1 MGHHHHHHHHH
12 HSSGHIDDDDKH
24 MLEMSKQEKSNVE
37 DKSLDIET
45 AAQVETAQESASGA
59 LEELSVEEQLERA
72 KDTIKE
78 LEDSCDQFKDEAL
91 RAKAEMENIRKRAE
105 RDVSNA
111 RKFGIEK
118 FSKELLPVIDSIEQ
132 ALKHEVKLEEAI
144 AMKEGIELTAKML
157 VDILK
162 KNGVEEL
169 DPKGEKF
176 DPNLHEAMAMIPNP
190 EFEDNTIFDVFQ
202 KGYMLNGRIVRAA
215 KVVIVKNYPYDVPD
229 YA

>member
-1 MGHHHHHHHHH
+1 
-12 HSSGHIDDDDKH
+12 
-24 MLEMSKQEKSNVE
+24 MSKQEKSNVE

-118 FSKELLPVIDSIEQ
+118 FAKELLPVIDSIEQ
-132 ALKHEVKLEEAI
+132 ALKHEIKLEEAI

-215 KVVIVKNYPYDVPD
+215 KVVIVKN
-229 YA
+229 

>member
-1 MGHHHHHHHHH
+1 
-12 HSSGHIDDDDKH
+12 
-24 MLEMSKQEKSNVE
+24 MSKQEKSKVE

-45 AAQVETAQESASGA
+45 EAQVETEQECASGA
-59 LEELSVEEQLERA
+59 IEELSVGEQLERT

-78 LEDSCDQFKDEAL
+78 LEESCDRFRDEAL
-91 RAKAEMENIRKRAE
+91 RANAEMENIRKRAE

-118 FSKELLPVIDSIEQ
+118 FAKELLPVIDSIEQ
-132 ALKHEVKLEEAI
+132 ALKHEVKLKEAI
-144 AMKEGIELTAKML
+144 AMKDGIELTAKML
-157 VDILK
+157 VDILN

-202 KGYMLNGRIVRAA
+202 KGYMLNGRVVRAA
-215 KVVIVKNYPYDVPD
+215 KVVIVKN
-229 YA
+229 

>member
-1 MGHHHHHHHHH
+1 MG
-12 HSSGHIDDDDKH
+12 K
-24 MLEMSKQEKSNVE
+24 EEKNNTE
-37 DKSLDIET
+37 DKVLDN
-45 AAQVETAQESASGA
+45 A
-59 LEELSVEEQLERA
+59 EEVNQDSSNNSVEEISIEEQLDKA

-78 LEDSCDQFKDEAL
+78 LEGTCDSFKDEAL

-118 FSKELLPVIDSIEQ
+118 FAKELLPVIDSIEQ

-144 AMKEGIELTAKML
+144 AMKEGIELTSKML

-162 KNGVEEL
+162 KNGLEEL

-176 DPNLHEAMAMIPNP
+176 DPNIHEAMAMVPNP
-190 EFEDNTIFDVFQ
+190 ELEDNIIFDVFQ
-202 KGYMLNGRIVRAA
+202 KGYMLNGRVVRAA
-215 KVVIVKNYPYDVPD
+215 KVVIVKN
-229 YA
+229 

>member
-1 MGHHHHHHHHH
+1 
-12 HSSGHIDDDDKH
+12 
-24 MLEMSKQEKSNVE
+24 MSKQEKSNVE

-118 FSKELLPVIDSIEQ
+118 FAKELLPVIDSIEQ

-144 AMKEGIELTAKML
+144 AMKEGIELTAKIL

-215 KVVIVKNYPYDVPD
+215 KVVIVKN
-229 YA
+229 

>member
-1 MGHHHHHHHHH
+1 
-12 HSSGHIDDDDKH
+12 
-24 MLEMSKQEKSNVE
+24 MSKQEKSNVE

-111 RKFGIEK
+111 RKYGIEK
-118 FSKELLPVIDSIEQ
+118 FAKELLPVIDSIEQ

-215 KVVIVKNYPYDVPD
+215 KVVIVKN
-229 YA
+229 

>member
-1 MGHHHHHHHHH
+1 
-12 HSSGHIDDDDKH
+12 
-24 MLEMSKQEKSNVE
+24 MSKQEKSNVE
-37 DKSLDIET
+37 DKIVDIEKE
-45 AAQVETAQESASGA
+45 AQVETAQEPANGDIQ
-59 LEELSVEEQLERA
+59 ELSVEEQLERT

-78 LEDSCDQFKDEAL
+78 LEDSCDRFKDEAL

-105 RDVSNA
+105 RDISNA

-118 FSKELLPVIDSIEQ
+118 FAKELLPVIDSIEQ
-132 ALKHEVKLEEAI
+132 ALKHEVKLEEAV

-202 KGYMLNGRIVRAA
+202 KGYMLNGRVVRAA
-215 KVVIVKNYPYDVPD
+215 KVVIVKN
-229 YA
+229 

>member
-1 MGHHHHHHHHH
+1 
-12 HSSGHIDDDDKH
+12 
-24 MLEMSKQEKSNVE
+24 MSKQEKSNVE

-118 FSKELLPVIDSIEQ
+118 FAKELLPVIDSIEQ

-215 KVVIVKNYPYDVPD
+215 KVVIIKN
-229 YA
+229 

>member
-1 MGHHHHHHHHH
+1 
-12 HSSGHIDDDDKH
+12 
-24 MLEMSKQEKSNVE
+24 MSKQEKSNVE

-215 KVVIVKNYPYDVPD
+215 KVVIVKN
-229 YA
+229 

>member
-1 MGHHHHHHHHH
+1 
-12 HSSGHIDDDDKH
+12 
-24 MLEMSKQEKSNVE
+24 MSKQEKSNVE

-72 KDTIKE
+72 KYTIKE

-118 FSKELLPVIDSIEQ
+118 FAKELLPVIDSIEQ

-215 KVVIVKNYPYDVPD
+215 KVVIVKN
-229 YA
+229 

>member
-1 MGHHHHHHHHH
+1 
-12 HSSGHIDDDDKH
+12 
-24 MLEMSKQEKSNVE
+24 MSKQEKSKVE
-37 DKSLDIET
+37 GKSLDIET
-45 AAQVETAQESASGA
+45 EAQVETEQECANGA
-59 LEELSVEEQLERA
+59 IEELSVEEQLERT

-78 LEDSCDQFKDEAL
+78 LEESCDRFRDEAL
-91 RAKAEMENIRKRAE
+91 RANAEMENIRKRAE

-118 FSKELLPVIDSIEQ
+118 FAKELLPIIDSIEQ

-144 AMKEGIELTAKML
+144 AMKDGIELTAKML

-202 KGYMLNGRIVRAA
+202 KGYMLNGRVVRAA
-215 KVVIVKNYPYDVPD
+215 KVVIVKN
-229 YA
+229 

>member
-1 MGHHHHHHHHH
+1 
-12 HSSGHIDDDDKH
+12 
-24 MLEMSKQEKSNVE
+24 MSKQEKSNVE

-118 FSKELLPVIDSIEQ
+118 FAKELLPVIDSIEQ

-169 DPKGEKF
+169 HPKGEKF

-215 KVVIVKNYPYDVPD
+215 KVVIVKN
-229 YA
+229 

>member
-1 MGHHHHHHHHH
+1 
-12 HSSGHIDDDDKH
+12 
-24 MLEMSKQEKSNVE
+24 MSKQEKSKVE
-37 DKSLDIET
+37 YKSLDIET
-45 AAQVETAQESASGA
+45 EAQVGTERGCANGA
-59 LEELSVEEQLERA
+59 IEELSVEEQLERT

-78 LEDSCDQFKDEAL
+78 LEESCDRFRDDAL
-91 RAKAEMENIRKRAE
+91 RANAEMENIRKRAK

-111 RKFGIEK
+111 RRFGIEK
-118 FSKELLPVIDSIEQ
+118 FAKELLPVIDSIEQ
-132 ALKHEVKLEEAI
+132 ALKHGVKFEETI
-144 AMKEGIELTAKML
+144 AMKDGIELTAKML

-202 KGYMLNGRIVRAA
+202 KGYMLNGRVVRAA
-215 KVVIVKNYPYDVPD
+215 KVVIVKN
-229 YA
+229 

>member
-1 MGHHHHHHHHH
+1 
-12 HSSGHIDDDDKH
+12 
-24 MLEMSKQEKSNVE
+24 MSKQEKSNVE

-118 FSKELLPVIDSIEQ
+118 FAKELLPVIDSIEQ

-144 AMKEGIELTAKML
+144 TMKEGIELTAKIL

-215 KVVIVKNYPYDVPD
+215 KVVIVKN
-229 YA
+229 

>member
-1 MGHHHHHHHHH
+1 
-12 HSSGHIDDDDKH
+12 
-24 MLEMSKQEKSNVE
+24 MSKQEKSNVE

-118 FSKELLPVIDSIEQ
+118 FAKELLPVIDSIEQ

-144 AMKEGIELTAKML
+144 AIKEGIELTAKML

-215 KVVIVKNYPYDVPD
+215 KVVIVKN
-229 YA
+229 

>member
-1 MGHHHHHHHHH
+1 
-12 HSSGHIDDDDKH
+12 
-24 MLEMSKQEKSNVE
+24 MSKQEKSNVE
-37 DKSLDIET
+37 DKILNIEKE
-45 AAQVETAQESASGA
+45 AQVEIAQEPANGDIQ
-59 LEELSVEEQLERA
+59 ELSVEEQLERT

-78 LEDSCDQFKDEAL
+78 LEDSCDRFKDEAL
-91 RAKAEMENIRKRAE
+91 RAKAEMENIQKRAE

-118 FSKELLPVIDSIEQ
+118 FAKELLPVIDSIEQ

-144 AMKEGIELTAKML
+144 AIKEGIELTGKML

-169 DPKGEKF
+169 NPKGEKF
-176 DPNLHEAMAMIPNP
+176 DPNLHEAMAMIPNS

-202 KGYMLNGRIVRAA
+202 KGYILNGRVVRAA
-215 KVVIVKNYPYDVPD
+215 KVVIVKN
-229 YA
+229 